1 MSPYSDAMT
10 ATSASDTVTG
20 LEQLDALY
28 GDPNP
33 RSLAKESP
41 VVTPLYAELIAA
53 APFAILAT
61 HGPKGIDCSPRGDAP
76 GFVQVRDERTLLVPD
91 RRGNN
96 RLDTLRNLLHDPTIA
111 LLFMIP
117 GVGETVRVRGTATIS
132 RADALRARFEVSGVL
147 PATVLVVDVERVY
160 FQCQR
165 AVVRS
170 RLWDPERY
178 AARATLPTAGQL
190 QAEVGAMTVEQA
202 VEYDATQDEYVAAT
216 LYDGPSKP

>member
-1 MSPYSDAMT
+1 MVAASPV
-10 ATSASDTVTG
+10 DTVTS
-20 LEQLDALY
+20 LEQLTALY
-28 GDPNP
+28 AEPNA

-53 APFAILAT
+53 APFAIVAT

-76 GFVQVRDERTLLVPD
+76 GFVHVLDERTLLVPD

-132 RADALRARFEVSGVL
+132 TAEDLRARFEVSGVL
-147 PATVLVVDVERVY
+147 PVTVLVVDVQRVY
-160 FQCQR
+160 FQCSR
-165 AVVRS
+165 ALVRS

-178 AARATLPTAGQL
+178 VARADLPTAGQL
-190 QAEVGAMTVEQA
+190 QAEAGAMSAEQVA
-202 VEYDATQDEYVAAT
+202 EYDATLDEYVAST

>member
-1 MSPYSDAMT
+1 MT
-10 ATSASDTVTG
+10 ATSPSDTVTS

-28 GDPNP
+28 ADPTP

-41 VVTPLYAELIAA
+41 IVTPLYAELIAA

-61 HGPKGIDCSPRGDAP
+61 HGPKGIDCSPRGDVP
-76 GFVQVRDERTLLVPD
+76 GFVQVLDERTLLLPD

-96 RLDTLRNLLHDPTIA
+96 RLDTLRNLLHHPAIA
-111 LLFMIP
+111 LLFMVP

-132 RADALRARFEVSGVL
+132 TAEDLRARFEVSGVL
-147 PATVLVVDVERVY
+147 PATVLTVDVERVY

-165 AVVRS
+165 ALARS

-178 AARATLPTAGQL
+178 AARSTLPTAGQL
-190 QAEVGAMTVEQA
+190 QVEAGAMTAQRA
-202 VEYDATQDEYVAAT
+202 VEYDADLDEYVAST
-216 LYDGPSKP
+216 LYDGPSRP